1 MTDQQNEFLSRSDG
15 TAMPFFCA
23 VVPPVRERTGG
34 NKLKSKRV
42 YVRTEN
48 RVDQLKKTDQKKRN
62 TYVYRYHETETVNG
76 TIRDIT
82 EEIEIIPGQDGVTAN
97 DIKNLY
103 SIEDSEVYFNLKAR
117 RSERDEQEKN
127 EIRKFESEFIRGFK
141 AAHGYAP
148 NRYDIKDAVDNA
160 FPRNWTESIE
170 DLTSSNDEDDDI
182 GDKSSALADAW
193 YATHP
198 QKSRSEER
206 LAELRETWSDS
217 WKEIYDR
224 VLIGGESIVTIARER
239 GVNESAVRKTVRKIR
254 KAIYNDP
261 ELKKLNAPRGTK

>member
-1 MTDQQNEFLSRSDG
+1 M
-15 TAMPFFCA
+15 
-23 VVPPVRERTGG
+23 
-34 NKLKSKRV
+34 KSKRV

-48 RVDQLKKTDQKKRN
+48 SVDQTKKTDWKKRQ

-82 EEIEIIPGQDGVTAN
+82 EEIEIIPGQDGVTAD

-103 SIEDSEVYFNLKAR
+103 AIEDSEVYYNLKAR
-117 RSERDEQEKN
+117 RPERDEQEKD
-127 EIRKFESEFIRGFK
+127 EIQKFKTEFIRGFK
-141 AAHGYAP
+141 ATHGYAP
-148 NRYDIKDAVDNA
+148 NRYEIKDAVDNA
-160 FPRNWTESIE
+160 FPRNWAESIE

-182 GDKSSALADAW
+182 GDKSSTFAGAW
-193 YATHP
+193 YAMHP

-206 LAELRETWSDS
+206 LAELHETWSDS

-254 KAIYNDP
+254 KAIFKDP
-261 ELKKLNAPRGTK
+261 ELQKLNGHTGTK